1 MVEEGHKRYNTIIM
15 KKFLSLLIIA
25 VLGCGYASA
34 QKGEMA
40 VGGNLLYGTEINMLG
55 IGGKFQY
62 FITND
67 IRGEASFNYYFSN
80 NGFHM
85 WDLNANAHYLFNIA
99 PKFRAYP
106 LAGLTVVSK
115 CYNKTDESITH
126 FGLNLGGG
134 CEYDI
139 RHNFVVNAEFK
150 YSIVST
156 IDQAVF
162 A

>member
-1 MVEEGHKRYNTIIM
+1 M
-15 KKFLSLLIIA
+15 KKFLALVLIA
-25 VLGCGYASA
+25 AMGCGYAAA
-34 QKGEMA
+34 QKGVMG
-40 VGGNLLYGTEINMLG
+40 VGGNLLSGTEINMLG

-62 FITND
+62 GITND

-85 WDLNANAHYLFNIA
+85 WDLNANAHYLFSIA

-115 CYNKTDESITH
+115 SYDKTDESVTH

-134 CEYDI
+134 CEYDVRSNVAI
-139 RHNFVVNAEFK
+139 NAEFK
-150 YSIVST
+150 YSIVSS

-162 A
+162 SVGAVYKF

>member
-1 MVEEGHKRYNTIIM
+1 M
-15 KKFLSLLIIA
+15 KKFLALAIAALIGIA
-25 VLGCGYASA
+25 SASA
-34 QKGEMA
+34 QRGQMA
-40 VGGNLLYGTEINMLG
+40 VGGNLLYGTEINSVGLG
-55 IGGKFQY
+55 AKFQY
-62 FITND
+62 GIID
-67 IRGEASFNYYFSN
+67 HLRGEASFNYYFQN
-80 NGFHM
+80 KGFRM

-115 CYNKTDESITH
+115 SYSNDDKSVTH

-139 RHNFVVNAEFK
+139 RPNVALNAEFK
-150 YSIVST
+150 YSIVSS

-162 A
+162 LVGAVYKF

>member
-1 MVEEGHKRYNTIIM
+1 M
-15 KKFLSLLIIA
+15 KKFLALLIIA
-25 VLGCGYASA
+25 AMGCGYAAA
-34 QKGEMA
+34 QKGVMG

-55 IGGKFQY
+55 LGGKFQY
-62 FITND
+62 GITND
-67 IRGEASFNYYFSN
+67 IRAEASFNYYFPN

-115 CYNKTDESITH
+115 NYSNDDKSVTH

-139 RHNFVVNAEFK
+139 RPNVALNAEFK
-150 YSIVST
+150 YSIVSS

-162 A
+162 LVGAVYKF

>member
-1 MVEEGHKRYNTIIM
+1 M
-15 KKFLSLLIIA
+15 KKFLSLVLIA
-25 VLGCGYASA
+25 VMGFGYASA

-62 FITND
+62 GITND
-67 IRGEASFNYYFSN
+67 IRGEASFNYYFPN

-85 WDLNANAHYLFNIA
+85 WDLNLNAHYLFSIA

-115 CYNKTDESITH
+115 NYTHTDESVTH
-126 FGLNLGGG
+126 LGLNLGGG
-134 CEYDI
+134 CEYDLRPNI
-139 RHNFVVNAEFK
+139 IVNAEFK
-150 YSIVST
+150 YSIVSS

-162 A
+162 SVGAVYKF

>member
-1 MVEEGHKRYNTIIM
+1 M
-15 KKFLSLLIIA
+15 KKFLLLAIIA
-25 VLGCGYASA
+25 VMACGSASA

-40 VGGNLLYGTEINMLG
+40 IGGNLLYGTEINMLG

-62 FITND
+62 GITND
-67 IRGEASFNYYFSN
+67 IRGEASFNYYFPN
-80 NGFHM
+80 DGFHM
-85 WDLNANAHYLFNIA
+85 WDLNANAHYLFDIA

-115 CYNKTDESITH
+115 SYTHTDESVTH

-139 RHNFVVNAEFK
+139 TPNVIVNAEFK
-150 YSIVST
+150 YSIVSS

-162 A
+162 LVGAAYKF

>member
-1 MVEEGHKRYNTIIM
+1 M
-15 KKFLSLLIIA
+15 KNFLALLLIA
-25 VLGCGYASA
+25 AMGCGYAAA
-34 QKGEMA
+34 QKGVMG

-55 IGGKFQY
+55 LGGKFQY
-62 FITND
+62 GITND
-67 IRGEASFNYYFSN
+67 IRAEASFNYYFPN

-85 WDLNANAHYLFNIA
+85 LDLNANAHYLFNIA

-115 CYNKTDESITH
+115 SYSNDDKSVTH

-139 RHNFVVNAEFK
+139 RPNVALNAEFK
-150 YSIVST
+150 YSIVSS

-162 A
+162 LVGAVYKF

>member
-1 MVEEGHKRYNTIIM
+1 M
-15 KKFLSLLIIA
+15 KKFLALLLIA
-25 VLGCGYASA
+25 AMGCGYAAA
-34 QKGEMA
+34 QKGVMG

-55 IGGKFQY
+55 LGGKFQY
-62 FITND
+62 GITND
-67 IRGEASFNYYFSN
+67 IRAEASFNYDFPN

-115 CYNKTDESITH
+115 SYSNDDKSVTH

-139 RHNFVVNAEFK
+139 RPNVALNAEFK
-150 YSIVST
+150 YSIVSS

-162 A
+162 LVGAVYKF

>member
-1 MVEEGHKRYNTIIM
+1 M
-15 KKFLSLLIIA
+15 KNFLALLLIA
-25 VLGCGYASA
+25 AMGCGYAAA
-34 QKGEMA
+34 QKGVMG
-40 VGGNLLYGTEINMLG
+40 VGGNGLYGTEINMLG
-55 IGGKFQY
+55 LGGKFQY
-62 FITND
+62 GITND
-67 IRGEASFNYYFSN
+67 IRAEASFNYYFPN

-115 CYNKTDESITH
+115 SYSNDDKSVTH

-139 RHNFVVNAEFK
+139 RPNVALNAEFK
-150 YSIVST
+150 YSIVSS

-162 A
+162 LVGAVYKF